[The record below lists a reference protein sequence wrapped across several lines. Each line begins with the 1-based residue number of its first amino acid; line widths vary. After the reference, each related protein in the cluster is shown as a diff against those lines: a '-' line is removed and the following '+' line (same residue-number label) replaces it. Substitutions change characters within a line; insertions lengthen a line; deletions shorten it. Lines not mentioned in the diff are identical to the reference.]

1 MILRKPSLLLFDTSL
16 SDMVQ
21 GEERSKTARALEQ
34 LIKHQHV
41 TVVHSSSES
50 QYDISWLKSHGYT
63 IIDLN
68 ARNRG
73 LELHR
78 LARKEMM
85 TKTAVERKGEREMAT
100 SSEETLRSSAK
111 EGTNPLFTTRIN

>member
-1 MILRKPSLLLFDTSL
+1 
-16 SDMVQ
+16 MVE

-41 TVVHSSSES
+41 TVVHCSSES
-50 QYDISWLKSHGYT
+50 QHDISWLKSHGYT

-85 TKTAVERKGEREMAT
+85 TKTAVEGTEERERAT
-100 SSEETLRSSAK
+100 SSEDTVRISAR
-111 EGTNPLFTTRIN
+111 EDTNPLFSTRIHSRGR